1 MNYKQY
7 LPFLDFFCLYLG
19 KEVEIILYD
28 TKKALWVGNPLDAN
42 RKVGM
47 KIGGI
52 EQSFLEAELY
62 KERDHTVNY
71 RSLLP
76 VSRLKLRSATL
87 FIKEENTLMG
97 MITMNSSVDNLVF
110 LRNTLNHMINGDQEY
125 NHETQSKRTEY
136 YEKLTISVDEIVST
150 TIKEHLTRYGVSAER
165 LSPDEKIN
173 IVRDLDSRGTF
184 LVKGSVSDV
193 AKKLSTSEASIYRY
207 LQQIAK

>member
-1 MNYKQY
+1 MIFKQY
-7 LPFLDFFCLYLG
+7 IPLLEFFCLYMG
-19 KEVEIILYD
+19 KDVEIILYD
-28 TKKALWVGNPLDAN
+28 TKKALWVGNPLDTN

-52 EQSFLEAELY
+52 EHSFLEAELY

-87 FIKEENTLMG
+87 FIKEGDTLLG

-110 LRNTLNHMINGDQEY
+110 LRTTLDHMINGDQEY
-125 NHETQSKRTEY
+125 NHETHSTRTEY

-150 TIKEHLTRYGVSAER
+150 TIQEHLNRYGIPAER
-165 LSPDEKIN
+165 LSPEEKIS